1 MCVCVVRLGISCQE
15 VSGLRNR
22 LYAVCVVCL
31 GTSCQEVSGRAYS
44 APTSYLP
51 TYLPAGAMAQA
62 KDSGRAAAAVDAA
75 TVPVPDSSSEASA
88 DEYPVP
94 LSAPTVFRP
103 PALQAQC
110 LPTVSAPLSAPIV
123 SVLQRHG
130 GRPSHHP
137 HCQLIHKLI
146 QDQLRAQETQQPQ
159 TSEPVILFP
168 WPQRLECLMRPPF
181 S

>member
-1 MCVCVVRLGISCQE
+1 MWK
-15 VSGLRNR
+15 
-22 LYAVCVVCL
+22 
-31 GTSCQEVSGRAYS
+31 
-44 APTSYLP
+44 PTSTIHHHHHRHRHSSTAYLP

-62 KDSGRAAAAVDAA
+62 RDTGRAAAAVDAA

-110 LPTVSAPLSAPIV
+110 LPTVSAPLSAPTV

-137 HCQLIHKLI
+137 HCQLIHQLI

-168 WPQRLECLMRPPF
+168 WPQRLECLMRPP
-181 S
+181 SWMRRRPSGAAGSWAPSPERRRGIC

>member
-1 MCVCVVRLGISCQE
+1 
-15 VSGLRNR
+15 
-22 LYAVCVVCL
+22 
-31 GTSCQEVSGRAYS
+31 
-44 APTSYLP
+44 
-51 TYLPAGAMAQA
+51 MAQA

-75 TVPVPDSSSEASA
+75 TVPVPASASEGRAASSA

-94 LSAPTVFRP
+94 LSAPTVFGP

-110 LPTVSAPLSAPIV
+110 LPTQTV

-130 GRPSHHP
+130 GRPSHP
-137 HCQLIHKLI
+137 HCQLIHGLI
-146 QDQLRAQETQQPQ
+146 QDLLRAQETQQPQ